1 MQVAVVFLSSTSSD
15 CEYLIPMDFSDDLL
29 TAIGAWQNGWRENQS
44 LRVQLANNL
53 RAVAGALP
61 ERFRTVEDTCYRKRF
76 LHKGEL
82 ADLILNDERNE
93 GMVSWT
99 TKLEFAER
107 FKGLTKP
114 GAVSGAIFRHKA
126 IATEVVVNIAALWTC
141 PEFVAAAE
149 SYRQRDG
156 ASSIALFNFA
166 DSQGEVVLETPL
178 RASEIVALTGASSPF
193 DDLCDQAGI
202 AEAERDHLFR
212 DLVAQGGCPGEFRY
226 ISEDAAQRAIAA
238 TIRKMH
244 MRLSEL
250 KNGSST
256 TDVVPSS
263 GQPNR

>member
-1 MQVAVVFLSSTSSD
+1 MN
-15 CEYLIPMDFSDDLL
+15 FSNELL

-53 RAVAGALP
+53 RDLTRCLHN
-61 ERFRTVEDTCYRKRF
+61 RFRTVEDACYRKRF

-82 ADLILNDERNE
+82 VDLILKDECNE

-126 IATEVVVNIAALWTC
+126 IATEVVLNIAALWTC

-149 SYRQRDG
+149 NYRQRDG
-156 ASSIALFNFA
+156 ASATALFNFA

-202 AEAERDHLFR
+202 AETERDRLFR
-212 DLVAQGGCPGEFRY
+212 DLVAQGACPGEYRY
-226 ISEDAAQRAIAA
+226 ISEAAAQSAIAA
-238 TIRKMH
+238 TIKRMH
-244 MRLSEL
+244 TRLTSPL
-250 KNGSST
+250 GT
-256 TDVVPSS
+256 V
-263 GQPNR
+263 

>member
-1 MQVAVVFLSSTSSD
+1 
-15 CEYLIPMDFSDDLL
+15 MDFSDDLL

-53 RAVAGALP
+53 LAVTGALP
-61 ERFRTVEDTCYRKRF
+61 ECFRTVEDPCYRKRF

-82 ADLILNDERNE
+82 TDLILNDERNE

-99 TKLEFAER
+99 TKREFAER

-114 GAVSGAIFRHKA
+114 GAVSGAIFRHKPLS
-126 IATEVVVNIAALWTC
+126 IEVVVNIAALWEC

-156 ASSIALFNFA
+156 ASAKALFNFA

-202 AEAERDHLFR
+202 VEADRDHLFR
-212 DLVAQGGCPGEFRY
+212 DLVAQGGCPGEYRY
-226 ISEDAAQRAIAA
+226 ISEEAAQRAIAA
-238 TIRKMH
+238 TVRKMDV
-244 MRLSEL
+244 RISEL
-250 KNGSST
+250 KKVSST
-256 TDVVPSS
+256 TTGAPASGRPS
-263 GQPNR
+263 R